1 MVLLGHILEILVVI
15 AGVAYCIA
23 LFKFV
28 LSPDEEDPIII
39 NRTII
44 FEIKEEPA
52 KNEPHNNDRKPD

>member
-1 MVLLGHILEILVVI
+1 MVLLGHIFGILVVI
-15 AGVAYCIA
+15 VGVAYCIA

-39 NRTII
+39 ERTIT

-52 KNEPHNNDRKPD
+52 ENGPRNNDNKPD

>member
-1 MVLLGHILEILVVI
+1 MI

-28 LSPDEEDPIII
+28 LSPDEEYPIII
-39 NRTII
+39 DRTII